1 MPLQV
6 GGGDQ
11 LYCDPVFELPTVK
24 QWLTV
29 DDPHVSVLGSE
40 VGFRVWNWGPG
51 LTFEQCVTSPLRIAV
66 MVRIMDGQDR
76 IVSDPLGTGSTYDG
90 LFQSH
95 FHPIV

>member
-51 LTFEQCVTSPLRIAV
+51 LTFEQCVTSPH
-66 MVRIMDGQDR
+66 
-76 IVSDPLGTGSTYDG
+76 T
-90 LFQSH
+90 H
-95 FHPIV
+95 